1 MHAHQALYVTLQ
13 ATHLQHLMFYGKG
26 NVARL
31 TGGRKTSSAHQ
42 FTVGL
47 ELRNA
52 SIRVPHTTIARQGG
66 YYEDRRPASNMDPYL
81 VTSCLVSSTLNVPL
95 PGALRQQ
102 HNFSAESTASDNIS
116 RSSSA
121 ILDELAQGDSF
132 APDTPPQNMSL
143 LAAECSGIDS
153 MSHRRQ

>member
-1 MHAHQALYVTLQ
+1 M
-13 ATHLQHLMFYGKG
+13 QHLMFYGRG

-31 TGGRKTSSAHQ
+31 TGGRKTSSAQQ

-52 SIRVPHTTIARQGG
+52 SIRVPFTTIARQGG

-95 PGALRQQ
+95 PGGLR
-102 HNFSAESTASDNIS
+102 HNFSAESTASDSVS

-121 ILDELAQGDSF
+121 ILDELAQADSF

-143 LAAECSGIDS
+143 LAAECSGTDS
-153 MSHRRQ
+153 MSHRR

>member
-1 MHAHQALYVTLQ
+1 MQ

-52 SIRVPHTTIARQGG
+52 SIRVPYTTIAGQAG

-102 HNFSAESTASDNIS
+102 QNFSAESTASDNVS

-132 APDTPPQNMSL
+132 APDTPPQIMSL
-143 LAAECSGIDS
+143 LAAECSGTDS
-153 MSHRRQ
+153 MSHRR